1 LVFQASGVVGNDV
14 VQLLRQAC
22 QRRGDVDIDV
32 VAALN
37 DTTGTMLA
45 CSFLK
50 KHCYI
55 GVIVGTGVTHNSYS
69 IKLLATAAYY
79 YYFQVA
85 MLATW
90 KLWIKFPNCKEK
102 LIPQKV

>member
-1 LVFQASGVVGNDV
+1 MVFQASGVVDNDV

-32 VAALN
+32 VAVLN

-45 CSFLK
+45 CSFLE

-55 GVIVGTGVTHNSYS
+55 GVIVGTGVTVTHNSNN
-69 IKLLATAAYY
+69 IKLLA
-79 YYFQVA
+79 
-85 MLATW
+85 
-90 KLWIKFPNCKEK
+90 I
-102 LIPQKV
+102 LIN